1 MKWVMWH
8 GGSLKGMRCYAVLE
22 TCLLRWKII
31 RRIVYTTAAVL

>member
-31 RRIVYTTAAVL
+31 QRIVTAAVL